1 MVAREETLSRE
12 TQRLKFPGMAWAS
25 LSVSSVAGRAVRSGI
40 RPVLIMNLSAEGLG
54 FITSLE
60 LPVRQDYRLG
70 FEFDLDGKR
79 LKVEGE
85 VVWKNPEEN
94 LFLYGVKLLLDEGTR
109 QVLSQAMERR
119 LQKLAPGVVAIHD
132 LYRRMSEYEVHA
144 KELTPL
150 LDQCR

>member
-1 MVAREETLSRE
+1 MVAREERQVRE
-12 TQRLKFPGMAWAS
+12 SQRLKFPGMAWAS
-25 LSVSSVAGRAVRSGI
+25 LSVSSVAGRPVRSGV

-70 FEFDLDGKR
+70 FDFELDSRRMK
-79 LKVEGE
+79 LEGE

-94 LFLYGVKLLLDEGTR
+94 LFLYGVKLLLDDDDR
-109 QVLSQAMERR
+109 QALRQAMERR
-119 LQKLAPGVVAIHD
+119 MQRLAPGVVAIHD

-144 KELTPL
+144 RGLAPL